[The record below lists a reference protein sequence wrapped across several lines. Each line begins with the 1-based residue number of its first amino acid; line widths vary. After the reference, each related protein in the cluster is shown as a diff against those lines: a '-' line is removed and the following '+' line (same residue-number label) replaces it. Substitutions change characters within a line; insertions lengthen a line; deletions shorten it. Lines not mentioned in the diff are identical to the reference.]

1 MEVVGWGV
9 IAVAGVVFFM
19 VVSRSVIKPLKWIWF
34 GILYTTAGAMV
45 LFILNLVGEWI
56 EFRIPINPITS
67 FITGFLGIP
76 GLLTLILIKL
86 FILGN

>member
-1 MEVVGWGV
+1 MDIQWWSL
-9 IAVAGVVFFM
+9 IAVGSVVFFM
-19 VVSRSVIKPLKWIWF
+19 VISRSVVKPLKWIWF
-34 GILYTTAGAMV
+34 GVLYTSMGAVV
-45 LFILNLVGEWI
+45 LFLLNLIGEWV

-86 FILGN
+86 FIVNH